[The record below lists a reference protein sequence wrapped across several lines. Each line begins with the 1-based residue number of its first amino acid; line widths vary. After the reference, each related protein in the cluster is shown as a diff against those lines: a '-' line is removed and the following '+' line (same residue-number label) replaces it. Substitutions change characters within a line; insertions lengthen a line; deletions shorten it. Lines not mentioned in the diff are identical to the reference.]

1 VIAIF
6 IIKAWPVTPQIWYL
20 WGDQVTYS
28 MHPRPARQKSNRNCA
43 GGKIYSSL
51 GSRGSF
57 SEEADNQRRTQ
68 YSPGAGREET
78 DRKLHE
84 ALVHPGGDRPIFTRW
99 CRIVRTSLGSV
110 ITAITFR
117 DEWKCGHSRA
127 NDPESVR
134 GSFLNCDRRLSAS
147 LPPHRVASG
156 IVPSNAQQNPKQGC
170 SGFCCVLGAGISM

>member
-1 VIAIF
+1 MHDRNPIEIVLADQSTPVLSQEGVSLKQP
-6 IIKAWPVTPQIWYL
+6 IITEGRSTP
-20 WGDQVTYS
+20 
-28 MHPRPARQKSNRNCA
+28 
-43 GGKIYSSL
+43 
-51 GSRGSF
+51 
-57 SEEADNQRRTQ
+57 
-68 YSPGAGREET
+68 PGAGRET

-84 ALVHPGGDRPIFTRW
+84 ALVQPGGDRPIFTRW

-170 SGFCCVLGAGISM
+170 SGFCCVLGAGIS